1 MTLDTFFY
9 QIPRDFYFINLKAKI
24 KYIFKK
30 KRREYLMEI
39 FVRTFFSKSRYG
51 NILSY
56 NIICKQ
62 T

>member
-39 FVRTFFSKSRYG
+39 HFSFGLFSLKVGMVIFYR
-51 NILSY
+51 I
-56 NIICKQ
+56 